1 MTKATT
7 IKQRLEQFG
16 EFGIQA
22 LQSEIERQG
31 LTDTGNLARSLESD
45 VKVGEQATSLSI
57 TGAAYIVSLD
67 RGAKPI
73 KQRTTGQFVND
84 IKAWAERKLGMDQK
98 ESLGFAIAYMKRR
111 AGENPNGNW
120 QTTDRA
126 GNYLVPNRFNEGG
139 LIEKSLTDAAL
150 DELFSDITKLAGE
163 EMKDKIRTILK

>member
-1 MTKATT
+1 MEKATT
-7 IKQRLEQFG
+7 IKQRLEEFG
-16 EFGIQA
+16 ELGIQA

-31 LTDTGNLARSLESD
+31 LTDTGSLARSLESE

-67 RGAKPI
+67 RGAKPL
-73 KQRTTGQFVND
+73 KRETTGKFVDD
-84 IKAWAERKLGMDQK
+84 IKAWAERKLEMDPK

-111 AGENPNGNW
+111 SGQDPEGGW